1 MGYGNEC
8 NIFSF
13 PIDYEASLIIALVF
27 IEAWKKENPQWLS
40 KDIIILFY

>member
-27 IEAWKKENPQWLS
+27 IEAWKKENP
-40 KDIIILFY
+40 